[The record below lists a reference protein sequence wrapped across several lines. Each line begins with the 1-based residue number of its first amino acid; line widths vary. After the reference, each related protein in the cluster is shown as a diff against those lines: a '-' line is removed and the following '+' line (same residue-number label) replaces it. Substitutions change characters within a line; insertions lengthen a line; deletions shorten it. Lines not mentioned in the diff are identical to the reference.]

1 VETGTS
7 ANLECPAF
15 RVPMLW
21 TSTATGVPPDAHG
34 ISFTVEVRP
43 DRGGVQ
49 PVSAPSWQAPP
60 VWEILATA
68 GIPTIVVG
76 WPASWP
82 AETWPGIAVDERFA
96 QPTISLRQ
104 DWPLPPHCVTPPR
117 LRTIL
122 RGLRV
127 HPLELDSSEAR
138 GSLPAPSLAA
148 DASIHAA
155 ATYLAERE
163 PWQFLAVHYGLLV
176 QDNSDDAYRFQDAML
191 GRLLGLAGPE
201 ADAIVVSPQGALIAA
216 GPGFATDTIAH
227 GTGMTDIMP
236 TVLARFGLVAESAAG
251 RVLEG
256 TRHEK
261 LRPVALAR
269 SPRAP
274 SADNGPPPAPAAA
287 RLIADVQRA
296 TVLNRASAALAAGD
310 HTTAASILECELAR
324 CPDDLDVCFLLGQCR
339 FFLGDWQG
347 CLTLGRRLAE
357 GWRDR
362 PWGEMMI
369 GAALALGGDN
379 EAAMPHLDAAARL
392 AGADPAAHIRLGAIA
407 LHLARAREAQ
417 AHYQNAL
424 AIDPSAADAQAGL
437 GLALLAQSDLAKA
450 EAQLRAAL
458 GLRFHAPAVHYQLGV
473 ILAGEQRWPEAAAA
487 LRTALA
493 QHAGLTQASKLLREV
508 EARMRGES

>member
-1 VETGTS
+1 
-7 ANLECPAF
+7 
-15 RVPMLW
+15 MLW
-21 TSTATGVPPDAHG
+21 TSIATGVPPDAHG
-34 ISFTVEVRP
+34 IGFTMEVRP

-49 PVSAPSWQAPP
+49 PVSARSWQAPP
-60 VWEILATA
+60 VWEILAAA

-96 QPTISLRQ
+96 QPTISMQQ

-117 LRTIL
+117 LRAIL

-127 HPLELDSSEAR
+127 HPHELASEAR
-138 GSLPAPSLAA
+138 GSLPAPALAT

-176 QDNSDDAYRFQDAML
+176 QDDTDDAYRFQDAML
-191 GRLLGLAGPE
+191 GRFLVLAGPE
-201 ADAIVVSPQGALIAA
+201 ADAIVVSPQGVLIAA
-216 GPGFATDTIAH
+216 GPGFATDTITH
-227 GTGMTDIMP
+227 GIGMTDIVP
-236 TVLARFGLVAESAAG
+236 TVLARFGMIADGAAG
-251 RVLEG
+251 RVLEH
-256 TRHEK
+256 TRHGM
-261 LRPVALAR
+261 LRAVTLAR
-269 SPRAP
+269 PSRVL
-274 SADNGPPPAPAAA
+274 SADAGPAPAPEGA

-310 HTTAASILECELAR
+310 HATAASILECELAR
-324 CPDDLDVCFLLGQCR
+324 RPDDLDVCFLLGQCR
-339 FFLGDWQG
+339 FFLGDWQD
-347 CLTLGRRLAE
+347 CLTLGKRLAE

-379 EAAMPHLDAAARL
+379 KAATQHLDAAARL
-392 AGADPAAHIRLGAIA
+392 AGADPAAYIRLGAIA
-407 LHLARAREAQ
+407 LHLARPREAQ

-424 AIDPSAADAQAGL
+424 AIDRSSADAQAGF
-437 GLALLAQSDLAKA
+437 GLALLAQGNVARA

-473 ILAGEQRWPEAAAA
+473 ILAGQQRWPEAAAA

-493 QHAGLTQASKLLREV
+493 QHAGLAQAGTLLGEV
-508 EARMRGES
+508 EARMPGEAETSSAS